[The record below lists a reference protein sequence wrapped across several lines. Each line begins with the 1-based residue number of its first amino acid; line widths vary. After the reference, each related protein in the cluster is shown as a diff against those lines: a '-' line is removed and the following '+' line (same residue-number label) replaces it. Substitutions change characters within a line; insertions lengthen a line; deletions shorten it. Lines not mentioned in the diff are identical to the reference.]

1 MTFEGVRGRSWSGD
15 IAIDDVTI
23 AKGGCFAPPT
33 PAPPTPPPPPG
44 TFHFKITESQC
55 VILTDLRIKILHG
68 YCI

>member
-33 PAPPTPPPPPG
+33 PPPPPG

-55 VILTDLRIKILHG
+55 VILTDFRIKILHG